1 LSLIESNQLLGNA
14 GNKNGSQMS
23 LTRIE
28 LDVMQEQQRFLVHGI
43 PKLLV
48 LMERQAEALERIA
61 KTTEDIQAFLHGT
74 TIKQVE
80 DKRKDLKNKN
90 RKKGKSSEKAK
101 IAEAKAFLEEHTE

>member
-1 LSLIESNQLLGNA
+1 MLTEPNHLVYTAIA
-14 GNKNGSQMS
+14 MTGSQMS

-28 LDVMQEQQRFLVHGI
+28 LDVMQEQERFLVHGI

-61 KTTEDIQAFLHGT
+61 KTVEDIQTFLHGT

-101 IAEAKAFLEEHTE
+101 IAEAKAFLDKQTEC

>member
-1 LSLIESNQLLGNA
+1 
-14 GNKNGSQMS
+14 MS

-28 LDVMQEQQRFLVHGI
+28 LDVMQEQERFLVHGI

-61 KTTEDIQAFLHGT
+61 KTVEDIQTFLHGT